1 MKYSRLFPLA
11 SLLGLALVSTGCV
24 AAVPALMAAS
34 YASLGVTGVTMIR
47 GTQIAQQN
55 ADTYRAQVQAQQAS
69 DAPQC
74 REPDARAACPL
85 YQHRV
90 GIYRARC
97 ADGSGLDVSP
107 GKLTVIPPAVERP
120 RPWDADGC
128 TL

>member
-74 REPDARAACPL
+74 REPDARAA
-85 YQHRV
+85 
-90 GIYRARC
+90 ARC
-97 ADGSGLDVSP
+97 TSTGWASTAPAAPTAPGS
-107 GKLTVIPPAVERP
+107 T
-120 RPWDADGC
+120 
-128 TL
+128 